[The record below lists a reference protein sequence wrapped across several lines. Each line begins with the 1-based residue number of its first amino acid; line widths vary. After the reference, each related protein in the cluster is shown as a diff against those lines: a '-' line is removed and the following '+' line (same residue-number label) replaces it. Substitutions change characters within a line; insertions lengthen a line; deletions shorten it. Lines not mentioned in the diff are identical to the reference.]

1 MQEPLPNSSNTKIT
15 TDAGLAETLAD
26 EPREPAAEK
35 QQGSTLIEFPGSS
48 RTVPEWRKQLSQRVR
63 EVQERRAREAAEEA
77 AAAQEAG
84 LISCVLPSAQLELVP
99 DLEQQ
104 VMNPI
109 VSKALERL
117 ERARRAD
124 QGADEFTPT
133 AAALASVADV
143 ISEPEIDETE
153 PEIDEPKPVVTKA

>member
-1 MQEPLPNSSNTKIT
+1 MQEPLPNSSIENVIT
-15 TDAGLAETLAD
+15 DSGLVDSLSD
-26 EPREPAAEK
+26 EPLNPSVTR
-35 QQGSTLIEFPGSS
+35 QRSTLIEFPGTT
-48 RTVPEWRKQLSQRVR
+48 RALPEWRKQLSQRVR

-84 LISCVLPSAQLELVP
+84 IVSCALPSAQLELVP

-117 ERARRAD
+117 ERARRPD
-124 QGADEFTPT
+124 QGVEGFAGGAT
-133 AAALASVADV
+133 APAFQ
-143 ISEPEIDETE
+143 
-153 PEIDEPKPVVTKA
+153 PVGE